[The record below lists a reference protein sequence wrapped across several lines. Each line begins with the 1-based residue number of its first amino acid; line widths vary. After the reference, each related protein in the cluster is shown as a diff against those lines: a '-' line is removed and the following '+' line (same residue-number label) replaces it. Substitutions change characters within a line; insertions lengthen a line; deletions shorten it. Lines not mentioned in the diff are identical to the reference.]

1 MRLIV
6 TVGMPGSGK
15 DELVEV
21 ARQMGLATL
30 KMGDL
35 VRDETRRRG
44 LSHTNAN
51 IARVA
56 SEERDRHGAGVWA
69 QRALPRLTET
79 KMLVDGCRSDA
90 EVTVFR
96 HHFADLYVLGIYAS
110 PETRYDRM
118 IRRGRGDDGQD
129 LQEFYDRDRRELKW
143 GIGNAFTLADG
154 MLLNEGP
161 LDEFRRAARR
171 KIEAILARDED

>member
-1 MRLIV
+1 MKLIV

-15 DELVEV
+15 DELIEV
-21 ARQMGLATL
+21 ARSMGLATL

-44 LSHTNAN
+44 LPVTNAN
-51 IARVA
+51 VARVA
-56 SEERDRHGAGVWA
+56 SEERDRHGPGVWA
-69 QRALPRLTET
+69 QRAIPKLIET

-96 HHFADLYVLGIYAS
+96 HHFGDLFVLGIFSS
-110 PETRYDRM
+110 PEVRYDRM
-118 IRRGRGDDGQD
+118 MRRGRHDDGES

-143 GIGNAFTLADG
+143 GIGNAFVLADA
-154 MLLNEGP
+154 MLVNEGT
-161 LDEFRRAARR
+161 LDEFRRNARLQLG
-171 KIEAILARDED
+171 AILSHDT